1 MKHHYYR
8 QSRRPIAHPDIWTVT
23 RFMFKEIISGIV
35 WTVCFVAATNEEKTK
50 RRQSKVESEEKGRSE
65 RLVNFEILQSESTQ
79 IADEKRQFFISNSQ
93 TETVWDSNSVVGK
106 NFLNRSVEIKHW
118 ISSVAINFLIESLS
132 GYQRAAALF
141 RILFRIAFESNSV
154 KN

>member
-1 MKHHYYR
+1 M
-8 QSRRPIAHPDIWTVT
+8 
-23 RFMFKEIISGIV
+23 
-35 WTVCFVAATNEEKTK
+35 
-50 RRQSKVESEEKGRSE
+50 ESEEKGRSE

-132 GYQRAAALF
+132 GYQRAASLF